1 MRKRWCVHTVL
12 SYSGGCQK
20 KKLPMLR
27 LQLFILAFSIQK
39 TLPSR
44 KQINSSSSYFLESL
58 HYPQYIQA
66 GRSIFIWS
74 RCFNAN
80 SEVYTYYKSIASTY
94 YEYICSNN
102 EIYQIPLEYTA
113 KQLFLIWIKLTEF
126 SK

>member
-1 MRKRWCVHTVL
+1 ML

-27 LQLFILAFSIQK
+27 LQLFILAFIIQK

-44 KQINSSSSYFLESL
+44 KQINSSSSYFIESL
-58 HYPQYIQA
+58 HYLQYIQA
-66 GRSIFIWS
+66 GRSIFIF

-80 SEVYTYYKSIASTY
+80 NVILKCEVYNYYKFIASTY

-113 KQLFLIWIKLTEF
+113 KQLFLI
-126 SK
+126 